1 MKHVCF
7 LVLLCL
13 CCMAEDVCA
22 QSQMQ
27 SIHGRTKD
35 GKELRVDY
43 YKGTV
48 EDYMENVKYQVVDEL
63 QAQIKTLEA
72 AVARR
77 DRQIDTLTQAAADA
91 GALGERYMQKEIQI
105 DSLNNTIT
113 ALNME
118 LHNLQQDRAVRQDR
132 PQEAATGGGSGDMP
146 FFIGLPARTPVIGA
160 EAAAG
165 PVLYDRGNEDM
176 TVKDFRWFTQA
187 ALYFGTGRWG
197 LNFPFSMEAGVGWRA
212 ISLLAPP
219 DGDADGLWYLDGREF
234 YRIKEK
240 MTARYLDIP
249 VRCCFG
255 QPSSSRITVYGKFG
269 VTPSFRLS
277 SDYRTILP
285 GNGEDTVRPY
295 NIPEGQEISVAE
307 PEARPFT
314 LWGHAAF
321 GTYIPAGCLR
331 PVRYASSLL
340 FKAGIRCEYAL
351 TSLVDHKPSEETPG
365 YAAGSAWDGLKTFL
379 PAIELGLVYT
389 LK

>member
-7 LVLLCL
+7 LITLSL
-13 CCMAEDVCA
+13 CCMAVEVCA

-35 GKELRVDY
+35 GKELKVDY

-77 DRQIDTLTQAAADA
+77 DRLIDTLTQASAEAE
-91 GALGERYMQKEIQI
+91 ALSEKYMQKEIQI

-113 ALNME
+113 ALNMT
-118 LHNLQQDRAVRQDR
+118 LHNLQLDRAARQDR
-132 PQEAATGGGSGDMP
+132 PQEAVTGGRNGDMS
-146 FFIGLPARTPVIGA
+146 FFIGLPARTPVIGVT
-160 EAAAG
+160 AAAG
-165 PVLYDRGNEDM
+165 PVLYDRDNEDM

-212 ISLLAPP
+212 ISVLAPP
-219 DGDADGLWYLDGREF
+219 DENTFFWFDNNQTLNRV
-234 YRIKEK
+234 KEK
-240 MTARYLDIP
+240 MTVKYLDFP
-249 VRCCFG
+249 VQCCFG

-269 VTPSFRLS
+269 VTPSICLS
-277 SDYRTILP
+277 SDYRIVSPHGEEPPGRVVLP
-285 GNGEDTVRPY
+285 VNMETVA
-295 NIPEGQEISVAE
+295 AE
-307 PEARPFT
+307 PEARSFA
-314 LWGHAAF
+314 LWAHAAF

-340 FKAGIRCEYAL
+340 FKAGIRCEYAV
-351 TSLVDHKPSEETPG
+351 TPMIDHKPVEDATG
-365 YAAGSAWDGLKTFL
+365 YTADSAWDGLRTFL
-379 PAIELGLVYT
+379 PAIEIGLVYT